1 MKIIKCFDM
10 KKYFLFLLIFFA
22 LQSCAANRVIE
33 VKSPCVSID
42 GGPCGPRKSINTWL
56 EKTSERV

>member
-1 MKIIKCFDM
+1 M
-10 KKYFLFLLIFFA
+10 KKYLLFLFVFFA

-42 GGPCGPRKSINTWL
+42 GGPCGPRRPINTWL